1 MLIRSALSAALLAAP
16 SAALACG
23 GLFCNTTTPVNQ
35 AAERILF
42 AVDDGH
48 VDMHVRITYQG
59 PPTDFGWL
67 LPVPRG
73 VETELSSEH
82 LFTVLDQRFAP
93 VFQLN
98 RDFGENCAV
107 PEFAA
112 GAPGAVDDDG
122 GNRGVEV
129 LSREAVGPYD
139 RAILEARSV
148 ADLRAWLNDN
158 EFEIPDDIDAKLQPY
173 LEAGAVFVA
182 LKLLPGADEGDVQP
196 IRLRFPGNRPA
207 IPIVPTSVAANPD
220 MGIIVHVLG
229 ASRAVPVNYRHVRI
243 NESAIDWLGGGQNYA
258 DVVSQAVDE
267 AGGQAFATDY
277 AGPHNG
283 LHDALPGAPEAL
295 LAALRLADTSA
306 EVHDAIAGSGFPFVG
321 DADLARILDGAIAL
335 PEGANAAFWLQCPEC
350 VGADMN
356 AAADGQAI
364 AAQVEAEIN
373 EPRETL
379 RALLAEQAYVTRLYS
394 TMSPAEMNADPSFD
408 FNGDL
413 PDVSNVHT
421 ATLYVTCDDGGGT
434 VGQVLAADAGGS
446 VRIAEDG
453 SNPRVIRRAEGQT
466 VRGVGVPGAAVIEQ
480 LLTAGQ
486 PEIEEDRR
494 PDLDDDTTTGAKAAD
509 DGCSA
514 VGGGASLTPL
524 GLLVLAG
531 VRRRRRRASV

>member
-1 MLIRSALSAALLAAP
+1 MKKLVITAALAAAP

-73 VETELSSEH
+73 VRTDLSSEQ
-82 LFTVLDQRFAP
+82 LFTLLDQRFAP

-107 PEFAA
+107 PDFAA
-112 GAPGAVDDDG
+112 GAPNAEDG
-122 GNRGVEV
+122 GGGGRGVEV

-139 RAILEARSV
+139 QAVLEARSI
-148 ADLRAWLNDN
+148 ADLRAWLDEN
-158 EFEIPDDIDAKLQPY
+158 EFQVPEGIDAKLQPY

-182 LKLLPGADEGDVQP
+182 LKLLPGADEGDIQP
-196 IRLRFPGNRPA
+196 VRLRFPGNRPA

-220 MGIIVHVLG
+220 MGIIVHILG
-229 ASRAVPVNYRHVRI
+229 DSRAVPVNYRHVRI
-243 NESAIDWLGGGQNYA
+243 NESAIDWLGGGQNYP

-277 AGPHNG
+277 AGPHNA
-283 LHDALPGAPEAL
+283 LQDALPGTPDGL
-295 LAALRLADTSA
+295 VVALREADTSG
-306 EVHDAIAGSGFPFVG
+306 EVHSVIVGSGFNFAG
-321 DADLARILDGAIAL
+321 DADLARILDGEIAL
-335 PEGANAAFWLQCPEC
+335 PEGQNAAFWLQCPEC
-350 VGADMN
+350 VGADMT
-356 AAADGQAI
+356 APADGDAI
-364 AAQVEAEIN
+364 AAKVEAEIDA
-373 EPRETL
+373 PRETL
-379 RALLAEQAYVTRLYS
+379 RALLAAQPYVTRLYS

-421 ATLYVTCDDGGGT
+421 ATLYVTCDDGGDT

-446 VRIAEDG
+446 VRIGDDG
-453 SNPRVIRRAEGQT
+453 SNPRVIRRSEGQT
-466 VRGVGVPGAAVIEQ
+466 VRGMGVPAAAVIEQ

-494 PDLDDDTTTGAKAAD
+494 PEIEEDEPGGTKAAD
-509 DGCSA
+509 DGCDVA
-514 VGGGASLTPL
+514 GGASLTPL

-531 VRRRRRRASV
+531 LRRRRRASV